1 MAIEGKSRNP
11 ITWAQDGFT
20 VGSSL
25 NRPTPNNNG
34 GKQAETSVPPRQEGD
49 YSQKQVR
56 GGV

>member
-1 MAIEGKSRNP
+1 MKIEGKSWNP

-25 NRPTPNNNG
+25 NRPKPHDG
-34 GKQAETSVPPRQEGD
+34 GSKQMETSEPQRRDGD